1 MPEEFDFC
9 HQIREIGTE
18 PNSASGGYK
27 VDDDGNYQLIFPNRD
42 LSAITWQDPTREAT
56 GHKLLL
62 TYCSRGQGKLFLQ
75 DSVPVNRTLF
85 IRSPEYT
92 VGYSRL
98 AVQIDNTPGGPV
110 AAQLL
115 LTIVVALLFWT
126 ASGPILGGGRAAGGS
141 MQPFGGL
148 VGMFLGAM
156 VMPIFGYGD
165 WIFAAIL
172 MAMAVLFGFLY
183 AGMISGKT

>member
-1 MPEEFDFC
+1 M
-9 HQIREIGTE
+9 
-18 PNSASGGYK
+18 
-27 VDDDGNYQLIFPNRD
+27 
-42 LSAITWQDPTREAT
+42 
-56 GHKLLL
+56 
-62 TYCSRGQGKLFLQ
+62 
-75 DSVPVNRTLF
+75 
-85 IRSPEYT
+85 
-92 VGYSRL
+92 
-98 AVQIDNTPGGPV
+98 

-115 LTIVVALLFWT
+115 LTTVVALLFWT

-172 MAMAVLFGFLY
+172 MAVAVLFGFLY